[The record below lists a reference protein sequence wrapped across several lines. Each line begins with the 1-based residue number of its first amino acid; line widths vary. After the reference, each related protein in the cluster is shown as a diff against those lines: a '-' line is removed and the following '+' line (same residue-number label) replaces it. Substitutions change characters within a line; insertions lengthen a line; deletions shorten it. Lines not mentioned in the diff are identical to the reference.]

1 MRRLRPSCCIY
12 FSGAIAF
19 INLLLRLTVGQ
30 KILLIPIIGTLSFA
44 IFVIINSVVSAQNAS
59 ELETAQNV
67 DFPALQLSTSALTNM
82 EKVRDI
88 LASSVTTGDIDA
100 VDAAREKA
108 DVVRADLT
116 SISRIAPELSGDIN
130 TILNTFNAYSEM
142 ALSLTSSILDNTADF
157 ATLGGQLETMNS
169 RYDEAINQLNGFKSS
184 RQQTFEKA
192 FEQYNSAQDFLFWL
206 GLLMGVLTTLVLFG
220 TAIPVTK
227 TITGNLTRV
236 VKSLRDIAEEDGDLT
251 IRIQTNA
258 QDEVGDLV
266 KYFNRFM
273 EKLQRVVKDIVD
285 TTLPLSDLAQNL
297 NQLTDTTNQNIS
309 QQQGAAVHAKQA
321 VDNMNHSV
329 IAVAESAAE
338 AARAADEASSASNNG
353 QQVVNST
360 VTNIQALAQNVE
372 ETAEVIRKLENDSN
386 QVGVVLDVIKG
397 IAEQTNL
404 LALNAA
410 IEAARAGEQG
420 RGFAVVAD
428 EVRTLASRTQQST
441 EQIQQ
446 TIERLQTAA
455 HQAVSVMSSGTSQA
469 EGSVTE
475 ANKAGDSLVVI
486 ADTISRISAMNGQI
500 ASSTDDQQ
508 AVARQIVGFVDEIYA
523 RTDET
528 SQNSD
533 RLASASTELAGLAKN
548 LENIARQFRV

>member
-1 MRRLRPSCCIY
+1 M
-12 FSGAIAF
+12 
-19 INLLLRLTVGQ
+19 NLLLRLTVGQ

-100 VDAAREKA
+100 VDAARQKA

-142 ALSLTSSILDNTADF
+142 ALSLTRSILDNTADF
-157 ATLGGQLETMNS
+157 ANLGDQLETMNS

-360 VTNIQALAQNVE
+360 VTNIQVLAQNVE

-469 EGSVTE
+469 EGSVIE

-508 AVARQIVGFVDEIYA
+508 SVARQIVGFVDEIYA

-548 LENIARQFRV
+548 LESIARQFRV

>member
-1 MRRLRPSCCIY
+1 M
-12 FSGAIAF
+12 
-19 INLLLRLTVGQ
+19 NLLLRLTVGQ

-59 ELETAQNV
+59 ELETAQNI

-88 LASSVTTGDIDA
+88 LASSVTTGDTEG
-100 VDAAREKA
+100 VDTARQKA

-130 TILNTFNAYSEM
+130 TILNTFNAYSDM

-157 ATLGGQLETMNS
+157 ATLGDQLETMNS

-338 AARAADEASSASNNG
+338 AARAADEASSASSNG

-469 EGSVTE
+469 EGSVAE

-486 ADTISRISAMNGQI
+486 AETINRISAMNGQI

>member
-1 MRRLRPSCCIY
+1 M
-12 FSGAIAF
+12 
-19 INLLLRLTVGQ
+19 NLLLRLTVGQ

-469 EGSVTE
+469 EGSVVE

-486 ADTISRISAMNGQI
+486 AETINRISAMNGQI

>member
-1 MRRLRPSCCIY
+1 MNFLMKLS
-12 FSGAIAF
+12 
-19 INLLLRLTVGQ
+19 VGQ
-30 KILLIPIIGTLSFA
+30 KILLIPIIGAVSFA
-44 IFVIINSVVSAQNAS
+44 LFIIINSVVSTQNAS
-59 ELETAQNV
+59 KLRIAQNI

-82 EKVRDI
+82 EKVRDT
-88 LASSVTTGDIDA
+88 LASSVTTGDTEAISEASNKADA
-100 VDAAREKA
+100 VRDDLRAIVSIDPALNN
-108 DVVRADLT
+108 DVKPILQAFNT
-116 SISRIAPELSGDIN
+116 YQELAIP
-130 TILNTFNAYSEM
+130 
-142 ALSLTSSILDNTADF
+142 LTSSVLDNTADF
-157 ATLGGQLETMNS
+157 ATLGEQLEVMND
-169 RYDEAINQLNGFKSS
+169 RYEDAIAQLNQFKRS
-184 RQQTFEKA
+184 RQATFEDA
-192 FEQYNSAQDFLFWL
+192 FEQYNAAQDFLFWL
-206 GLLMGVLTTLVLFG
+206 GIGMGIVTTLVLFG
-220 TAIPVTK
+220 TAIPVTRM
-227 TITGNLTRV
+227 ITGNLSRV
-236 VKSLRDIAEEDGDLT
+236 VKSLREISKDDGDLT
-251 IRIQTNA
+251 IRIETAA

-273 EKLQRVVKDIVD
+273 DKLQRVVKDIVD

-297 NQLTDTTNQNIS
+297 NQLTDTTNNNIS
-309 QQQGAAVHAKQA
+309 QQQGAATHAKDA
-321 VDNMNHSV
+321 VDNMNQSV

-338 AARAADEASSASNNG
+338 AARAADEASSASSNG
-353 QQVVNST
+353 QSVVNNT
-360 VTNIQALAQNVE
+360 VQSIQNLAKNVE
-372 ETAEVIRKLENDSN
+372 ETSHVIRQLENDSN

-441 EQIQQ
+441 EEIQK
-446 TIERLQTAA
+446 TIEQLQSAA
-455 HQAVSVMSSGTSQA
+455 HKAVEVMSTGTSQA
-469 EGSVTE
+469 EGSVSE

-486 ADTISRISAMNGQI
+486 AQTINRISAMNGQI

-508 AVARQIVGFVDEIYA
+508 AVARQIVGFVDEINA

-548 LENIARQFRV
+548 LESIARQFRV

>member
-1 MRRLRPSCCIY
+1 M
-12 FSGAIAF
+12 
-19 INLLLRLTVGQ
+19 NLLLRLTVGQ

-100 VDAAREKA
+100 VDAARQKA

-116 SISRIAPELSGDIN
+116 SISRIAPELSGDIT

-446 TIERLQTAA
+446 TIERLQSAA

-475 ANKAGDSLVVI
+475 ANKAGESLVVI

-548 LENIARQFRV
+548 LESIARQFRV

>member
-1 MRRLRPSCCIY
+1 M
-12 FSGAIAF
+12 
-19 INLLLRLTVGQ
+19 NLLLRLTVGQ

-533 RLASASTELAGLAKN
+533 RLASASTELAGLDKN

>member
-1 MRRLRPSCCIY
+1 M
-12 FSGAIAF
+12 
-19 INLLLRLTVGQ
+19 NLLLRLTVGQ

-100 VDAAREKA
+100 VDTARQKA

-192 FEQYNSAQDFLFWL
+192 FEQYNNAQDFLFWL

>member
-1 MRRLRPSCCIY
+1 M
-12 FSGAIAF
+12 
-19 INLLLRLTVGQ
+19 NLLLRLTVGQ

>member
-1 MRRLRPSCCIY
+1 M
-12 FSGAIAF
+12 
-19 INLLLRLTVGQ
+19 NLLLRLTVGQ

-100 VDAAREKA
+100 VDAAKQKA

-116 SISRIAPELSGDIN
+116 SISRVAPELSGDIN

-157 ATLGGQLETMNS
+157 ATLGDQLETMNS

-184 RQQTFEKA
+184 RQHTFEKA

-206 GLLMGVLTTLVLFG
+206 GLVMGGLTTLVLFG

>member
-372 ETAEVIRKLENDSN
+372 ETDEVIRKLENDSN

>member
-1 MRRLRPSCCIY
+1 M
-12 FSGAIAF
+12 
-19 INLLLRLTVGQ
+19 NLLLRLTVGQ

-88 LASSVTTGDIDA
+88 LASSVTTGDTEG
-100 VDAAREKA
+100 VDTARQKA

-130 TILNTFNAYSEM
+130 TILNTFNAYSKM

-157 ATLGGQLETMNS
+157 ATLGDQLETMNS

-338 AARAADEASSASNNG
+338 AARAADEASSASSNG

-469 EGSVTE
+469 EGSVAE

-486 ADTISRISAMNGQI
+486 AETINRISAMNGQI